1 MHFVLLMEVNKSEVG
16 FLCFFFLDEVAGE
29 DLATTSWQEYKQERR
44 GNVTIGDI
52 GDWERHT
59 RGIGMKLLLKMG
71 YRAGEGLGRR
81 SDGIVHAIQPV
92 IFPKSV

>member
-1 MHFVLLMEVNKSEVG
+1 MVETQSDMKLNVV
-16 FLCFFFLDEVAGE
+16 LDEGTTE
-29 DLATTSWQEYKQERR
+29 NFATTSWENLKQNRL

-52 GDWERHT
+52 GDWEKHT

-71 YRAGEGLGRR
+71 YRAGEGLGRK

-92 IFPKSV
+92 IFPKSM